1 MKLYRLGTTRE
12 RERVLEGLDVD
23 PGGVRIMAEK
33 METLW
38 IMIRDLRTPGAN
50 ILKQDALSLGADVA
64 VPSGVITCKTERV
77 DALLIATRSQ
87 LRRLIRKAAGQPFG
101 LKKLAKELRGFLR
114 EEKAPVRIMGV
125 LNANED
131 SFYAGSRFLGE
142 AALER
147 IEAMIEEGAAI
158 VDVGGVS
165 SRPGSEPVS
174 AAEELERVKPI
185 CEAVKASRLYE
196 KALFS
201 IDSYTP
207 EVVEYAL
214 HSGFGMVNDITGAS
228 DERLIDLAVEYG
240 AAYCLMHMQGTP
252 QTMQKN
258 PHYGDVTAEV
268 DAFFSERLE
277 RCEAR
282 GLPRERITLDVGI
295 GFGKS
300 PEHNL
305 TLLRNHRNFL
315 RHGCELLIGA
325 SRKSMIDRIVSA
337 PTEARLPGTLAI
349 HLKAVENG
357 ATIVRCHD
365 VAEHRQALAVWEA
378 MAQAPE
384 GEGA

>member
-1 MKLYRLGTTRE
+1 MRLYRLGESRQRRE
-12 RERVLEGLDVD
+12 ILAKLGVD
-23 PGGVRIMAEK
+23 KGGVAIMAEK

-38 IMIRDLRTPGAN
+38 ILIRDLRTPGAN
-50 ILKQDALSLGADVA
+50 ILKQDALSIGADLA
-64 VPSGVITCKTERV
+64 VPSGVITCETEKV
-77 DALLIATRSQ
+77 DALLITTRAQ
-87 LRRLIRKAAGQPFG
+87 LRRLIRKASAQPFG
-101 LKKLAKELRGFLR
+101 LKELAKALHGFLL
-114 EEKAPVRIMGV
+114 EEKGPVRIMGV
-125 LNANED
+125 LNANDD
-131 SFYAGSRFLGE
+131 SFYAGSRFLGDE
-142 AALER
+142 AIIR
-147 IEAMIEEGAAI
+147 VEAMIEEGAAI

-240 AAYCLMHMQGTP
+240 AEYCLMHMQGTP

-268 DAFFSERLE
+268 DAFFRERLE

-282 GLPRERITLDVGI
+282 GLPRERILLDVGI

-300 PEHNL
+300 LKHNL

-315 RHGCELLIGA
+315 RHGCELVIGA
-325 SRKSMIDRIVSA
+325 SRKSMIDRIIPT
-337 PTEARLPGTLAI
+337 PTEERLPGTLAI

-357 ATIVRCHD
+357 ATVVRCHD

-378 MAQAPE
+378 MVGVSSGKA
-384 GEGA
+384 